1 MKKNLLDN
9 TKHRCKSCKKKYD
22 SCNNVVGETT
32 AIKCFSTGRIFKIRR
47 DSSCQTKN
55 VIYVAYCLNAQK
67 QDLVQLYLGKHV
79 KGNYKLRIKNDM
91 KSSKIVRN
99 CAKRT
104 ILDRYTCHRTQGV
117 IWDP

>member
-9 TKHRCKSCKKKYD
+9 TKHRCKSCKKKCD
-22 SCNNVVGETT
+22 SCNNFVGETT
-32 AIKCFSTGRIFKIRR
+32 AIKCFATGRIFKIRR

-55 VIYVAYCLNAQK
+55 VIYVAYCLNGQK
-67 QDLVQLYLGKHV
+67 QDFGSTVSWKTRQ
-79 KGNYKLRIKNDM
+79 GNYKSRIKNDM

>member
-9 TKHRCKSCKKKYD
+9 TKHRCKSCKKKCD
-22 SCNNVVGETT
+22 SCNNFVGETT
-32 AIKCFSTGRIFKIRR
+32 AIKCFATGRIFKIRR

-55 VIYVAYCLNAQK
+55 VIYVAYCLNGQK
-67 QDLVQLYLGKHV
+67 QDFGSTVSWKTRQ
-79 KGNYKLRIKNDM
+79 GNYKSRIKNDM

-104 ILDRYTCHRTQGV
+104 VLDR
-117 IWDP
+117 